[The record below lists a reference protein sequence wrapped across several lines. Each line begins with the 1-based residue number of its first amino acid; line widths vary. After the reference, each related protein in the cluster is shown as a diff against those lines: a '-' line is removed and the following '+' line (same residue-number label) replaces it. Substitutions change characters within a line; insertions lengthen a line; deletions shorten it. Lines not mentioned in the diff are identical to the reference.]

1 VLALATLR
9 VTAGTGLADT
19 SGIRMITM
27 PRIRLVLVDDHP
39 IVLRGLQQLLA
50 QSDDC
55 EVVAS
60 CADADTGFAAVQ
72 RCKPDVLLVDLRM
85 PHRDGLALLRALSA
99 AAITC
104 PAIVLTAAIDNAQ
117 VSEAVRLGARGLV
130 LKDSPPDT
138 VIECVRRVHAGEESF
153 DLPSVTRALTATMQR
168 ESAARDALAV
178 LTHREIEIIQMVA
191 QGLRNRAIAARLS
204 ISEGTVK
211 VHLHNVYEKLQI
223 DGRLGLT
230 LYAQQHGLVP

>member
-1 VLALATLR
+1 MTTV
-9 VTAGTGLADT
+9 
-19 SGIRMITM
+19 

-39 IVLRGLQQLLA
+39 IVLRGLQLLLE

-85 PHRDGLALLRALSA
+85 PHRDGLSLLRALSA
-99 AAITC
+99 AAIAC

-138 VIECVRRVHAGEESF
+138 VIECVRKVHAGEEWF
-153 DLPSVTRALTATMQR
+153 DHP
-168 ESAARDALAV
+168 
-178 LTHREIEIIQMVA
+178 
-191 QGLRNRAIAARLS
+191 
-204 ISEGTVK
+204 
-211 VHLHNVYEKLQI
+211 
-223 DGRLGLT
+223 
-230 LYAQQHGLVP
+230 

>member
-1 VLALATLR
+1 
-9 VTAGTGLADT
+9 
-19 SGIRMITM
+19 MITS

-60 CADADTGFAAVQ
+60 CADADSGFAAV
-72 RCKPDVLLVDLRM
+72 RRYKPDVLLLDLRM
-85 PHRDGLALLRALSA
+85 PHRDGLALLRELSA
-99 AAITC
+99 AAIPCLT
-104 PAIVLTAAIDNAQ
+104 IVLTAAIDNAQ
-117 VSEAVRLGARGLV
+117 VSEAVKLGARGLV

-168 ESAARDALAV
+168 ESAARDALTV
-178 LTHREIEIIQMVA
+178 LTQREVEIVQMVA

-211 VHLHNVYEKLQI
+211 VHLHNVYEKLRV

-230 LYAQQHGLVP
+230 LYAQQHGLVS

>member
-1 VLALATLR
+1 MF
-9 VTAGTGLADT
+9 
-19 SGIRMITM
+19 RMITS

-60 CADADTGFAAVQ
+60 CADADSGFAAVQ
-72 RCKPDVLLVDLRM
+72 RYKPDVLLLDLRM
-85 PHRDGLALLRALSA
+85 PRRDGLALLRQLSA
-99 AAITC
+99 AAIPC

-130 LKDSPPDT
+130 LKDSAPDT
-138 VIECVRRVHAGEESF
+138 VIECVRRVHAGEELF

-168 ESAARDALAV
+168 EVAARDALAV
-178 LTHREIEIIQMVA
+178 LTQREIEIVQMVA
-191 QGLRNRAIAARLS
+191 QGLRNRAIAARLA

-211 VHLHNVYEKLQI
+211 VHLHNVYEKLRV

-230 LYAQQHGLVP
+230 LYAQQHGLAS